1 MKDKLEVI
9 VTSGGTISKIDDVRH
24 IGNFST
30 GETGAKIAEEF
41 LKKGN
46 KVHYFYGHNSQR
58 PFRRDMVI
66 DPDRDFGLELNK
78 AVESYF
84 QFRVNEPRLME
95 HSTPTFTEYYNVL
108 NRILVDNPIDVVI
121 LGAAVGDYGAE
132 YNKGKISSDKE
143 KLVIEMARNPKVIS
157 KVKKWNSYIYQVGFK
172 LLSDVSEDH
181 LIEMAYQHGLKNDSD
196 LTIANLKTDDPENR
210 PVFFVKPDKTVV
222 RSSASDL
229 ASDLVRNVY
238 EHKVWEYE

>member
-132 YNKGKISSDKE
+132 YNKGKK
-143 KLVIEMARNPKVIS
+143 
-157 KVKKWNSYIYQVGFK
+157 
-172 LLSDVSEDH
+172 
-181 LIEMAYQHGLKNDSD
+181 
-196 LTIANLKTDDPENR
+196 
-210 PVFFVKPDKTVV
+210 
-222 RSSASDL
+222 RSSEIVEKMVNSRKGYKHSIETIKKL
-229 ASDLVRNVY
+229 SLSKKGPKNFFY
-238 EHKVWEYE
+238 GKKLSESHKRKISLGLLKSHKKKNP